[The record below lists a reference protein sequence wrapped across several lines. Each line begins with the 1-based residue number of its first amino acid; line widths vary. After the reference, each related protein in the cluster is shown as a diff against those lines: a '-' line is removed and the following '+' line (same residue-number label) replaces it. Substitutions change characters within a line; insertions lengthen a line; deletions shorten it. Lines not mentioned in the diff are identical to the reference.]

1 MYESQDRVETV
12 QGNEV
17 GNKGI
22 SIEES
27 RQLYSGRKC
36 KEAAG
41 RKERRDQSTERWRIR
56 KRQPRRREKE
66 ERTGNRMR
74 PDPKDQR
81 VKEEEEKIV
90 KDSPDSEER
99 DIEEDRE

>member
-12 QGNEV
+12 QGNKV

-27 RQLYSGRKC
+27 RQLYSGRKY

-74 PDPKDQR
+74 PDPKDQGKLKR
-81 VKEEEEKIV
+81 KK
-90 KDSPDSEER
+90 KK
-99 DIEEDRE
+99 